1 MRITAFFAR
10 DSEKRSMKTA
20 ALIHALALAALFTT
34 HLAFAHELSGVRRAL
49 QTMDAAQ
56 AHTVLS
62 AIPAFELA

>member
-1 MRITAFFAR
+1 
-10 DSEKRSMKTA
+10 MKTA